1 MDIILKTEWTLPE
14 AGHLILYWLSLIQ
27 QFSAYSLLGFQHM
40 IAMTAHAINLPS
52 YKLSMKIQTHN
63 NICKLLYSSSN
74 SFTYAQ
80 VKNCRFLY
88 VCNWFLDC
96 SIVKCISP
104 SINLSQS
111 YWTTL
116 IISHTIHDSASCVN
130 TGALFAITFS
140 SKFLI
145 YGIGFIQNIKSKM

>member
-1 MDIILKTEWTLPE
+1 MEIILKTEWTLPE
-14 AGHLILYWLSLIQ
+14 AGHLVLYWLSLIQ
-27 QFSAYSLLGFQHM
+27 QFSAQLRCT
-40 IAMTAHAINLPS
+40 IATTVHVINLPS
-52 YKLSMKIQTHN
+52 YKHSMKIQTHN

-74 SFTYAQ
+74 SFTNAQ

-88 VCNWFLDC
+88 VCDWFLDC
-96 SIVKCISP
+96 SIVKCISS

-116 IISHTIHDSASCVN
+116 LISHTIHDSASCVN

-140 SKFLI
+140 SKFII
-145 YGIGFIQNIKSKM
+145 YGIGFIQNIKSKI